1 MAKEK
6 ERVEVAIGDGVV
18 VLKRERSSN
27 PVIAGILGVDRD
39 ESGEIETIWLDRLVH
54 KVGEDEFVGW
64 SVSGAVSSI
73 LRRNASK
80 VTSLTV
86 HQ

>member
-1 MAKEK
+1 M
-6 ERVEVAIGDGVV
+6 